1 MTFSETLVLFVK
13 QMEGFRSVAYH
24 DVAGRLTVG
33 YGEAEGVVPGQ
44 VVSEQEADL
53 MLRGTLSEVAEQ
65 VRKAVTVDLT
75 QGQFDALCDFAFN
88 LGIGS
93 LTRSELLALL
103 NAGDYSGAAE
113 QFPRW
118 CLASGKVLPGLQK
131 RRAIEQQWFTRP
143 AENAA

>member
-1 MTFSETLVLFVK
+1 MAGQRLPLPYAHGVPIVYARSSSHRGSFRGRDSALYARQPATLQGKAHQAEFEAGVVTFSETLVLFVK

-88 LGIGS
+88 LGIG
-93 LTRSELLALL
+93 
-103 NAGDYSGAAE
+103 
-113 QFPRW
+113 
-118 CLASGKVLPGLQK
+118 
-131 RRAIEQQWFTRP
+131 
-143 AENAA
+143 